1 MSMCPCVG
9 TLVSP
14 GKDTNCL
21 NKETTASVQIV
32 SLIIFFK
39 HFFFFFIILNFF
51 GMTLNISN
59 GSYLFK
65 TFGLLCIQTL
75 V

>member
-39 HFFFFFIILNFF
+39 HFFFFFLSF
-51 GMTLNISN
+51 
-59 GSYLFK
+59 
-65 TFGLLCIQTL
+65 
-75 V
+75 